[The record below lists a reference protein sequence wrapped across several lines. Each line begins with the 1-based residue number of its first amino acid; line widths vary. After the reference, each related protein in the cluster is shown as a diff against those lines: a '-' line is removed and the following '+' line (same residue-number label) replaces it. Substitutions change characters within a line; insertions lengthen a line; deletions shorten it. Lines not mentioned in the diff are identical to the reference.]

1 MCRASPSQMVE
12 LPLLLGGYN
21 QMSAKIATALH
32 NVMAKVTYV
41 QKGSENKFHGYKYV
55 SEADLLEKLR
65 PALIEEGLILI
76 PSVEMVRPMD
86 EHGNTIVDMKY
97 EIVHKDGDIWPHVI
111 RIAGCGNDRS
121 KSGTVGDKGLY
132 KAITGANKY
141 FLFKLFQIETGDD
154 PERDTPPVTHT
165 SVAHDEHAK
174 PIHWPDYTKDLYSYM
189 KMYQTAIELCRTVK
203 EVQDFWKQELKEN
216 FPIMKL
222 EKDSEDYEVLR
233 IFCADRVKE
242 INAAKKEK

>member
-1 MCRASPSQMVE
+1 
-12 LPLLLGGYN
+12 
-21 QMSAKIATALH
+21 MSAKIATALH

-86 EHGNTIVDMKY
+86 EHGNTVVDMRY
-97 EIVHKDGDIWPHVI
+97 EIVHKDGDFWPHLI
-111 RIAGCGNDRS
+111 RISGCGNDRAKNGS
-121 KSGTVGDKGLY
+121 VGDKGIY

-154 PERDTPPVTHT
+154 PERDIA
-165 SVAHDEHAK
+165 SVAQEAPQATHA
-174 PIHWPDYTKDLYSYM
+174 HWPDYTKDLYSYM
-189 KMYQTAIELCRTVK
+189 KIFQTAIELCRTVK

-216 FPIMKL
+216 FTKMNL
-222 EKDSEDYEVLR
+222 NKDDEDYEALR
-233 IFCADRVKE
+233 LLCAERVKE
-242 INAAKKEK
+242 INAEKKGK

>member
-1 MCRASPSQMVE
+1 MCVAQRSPTVE
-12 LPLLLGGYN
+12 QPSSLGEPK

-86 EHGNTIVDMKY
+86 DHGNTIVDMKY
-97 EIVHKDGDIWPHVI
+97 ELVHKDGDIWPHTI
-111 RIAGCGNDRS
+111 RVSGCGNDRA
-121 KSGTVGDKGLY
+121 KNGTVGDKGIY

-154 PERDTPPVTHT
+154 PERDNMPVVQEISTTP
-165 SVAHDEHAK
+165 A
-174 PIHWPDYTKDLYSYM
+174 HWPDYTRDLYSYF
-189 KMYQTAIELCRTVK
+189 KMYEFAIGLCLTVK
-203 EVQDFWKQELKEN
+203 DVQEFWKQELKIN
-216 FPIMKL
+216 FPILKI
-222 EKDSEDYEVLR
+222 EKDGDDYEELR
-233 IFCADRVKE
+233 KICADRVAE
-242 INAAKKEK
+242 INAEKKGKQNGV